1 MEFIVF
7 TALGAL
13 AIVAAVGT
21 IALGNPIRA
30 ALSLIV
36 CLFALA
42 GIYVTLYAHFLAAM
56 QMLVYAGAIMVLFVF
71 VIMLLNLGPAQLKEA
86 RITVM
91 SVLSGVVVLL
101 LCAKFG
107 RLVLHGGAQAGPLVP
122 GSPAGPEFGTVGPIG
137 EMLFKQFLMP
147 FELASILLLVAVVGA
162 VVVARKRFWREDS

>member
-7 TALGAL
+7 TTL
-13 AIVAAVGT
+13 AAFAVAAAVGT
-21 IALGNPIRA
+21 IALPSVIRA
-30 ALSLIV
+30 ALSLVV

-42 GIYVTLYAHFLAAM
+42 AMYVTLYAHFLAAM

-71 VIMLLNLGPAQLKEA
+71 VIMLLNLRPGQVQEA
-86 RITVM
+86 KITII

-101 LCAKFG
+101 VCAKFG
-107 RLVLHGGAQAGPLVP
+107 RLVLQGGADAGPTVP
-122 GSPAGPEFGTVGPIG
+122 GTPTGPDFGTVSAVG

-162 VVVARKRFWREDS
+162 VVIARKRFWREQP